1 MPPSVAQN
9 ISAGEELLTA
19 VRLYGSGL
27 GQLQSLDDGASV
39 FFHLP
44 LLVLQQ
50 GLER

>member
-27 GQLQSLDDGASV
+27 GQLQSLDDGVSD